1 MTTLM
6 KTNEC
11 DRKLARVIFSEGYIL
26 HGRKERLDDMLTS
39 MTLTIGVGNMG
50 TYIVKVRILNASA
63 SLYAEW
69 PYNNLM
75 SYLASKVESEL
86 EHHSDHESMVRS
98 IEKVS
103 RIIEE

>member
-1 MTTLM
+1 MTILM

-63 SLYAEW
+63 SLYTEW

-75 SYLASKVESEL
+75 SYLALKVESEL
-86 EHHSDHESMVRS
+86 DHYNGGGSIIRS